1 MKTVCFLILHYG
13 DPSVTDRCV
22 HSILHLKEGENV
34 RIIIID
40 NEVNKAEEEREK
52 LLTRWNSPKI
62 RVLLNHGTG
71 GFSEANNLG
80 YRFAREEYDPLF
92 IIAANNDIEFVQKDF
107 ILNLYAAYEKKACHV
122 MGPYVR
128 RGSNGEPQNPIDVR
142 LRSEKEA
149 EYTIWMNRAALR
161 FFPIAY
167 PVLVMQEKAAK
178 KKELTRKKESYED
191 YKRRREDV
199 VLFGACLIFTPLFI
213 QAEENAFWPETSF
226 YYEEYLLMLRCI
238 SKGYKTVYDPSMKVL
253 HESGTSTERRTGSN
267 RKKMRFV
274 MRNTA
279 DACEIYLNEYRRV
292 NNYEK
297 I

>member
-22 HSILHLKEGENV
+22 HSILRLKEGENV

-178 KKELTRKKESYED
+178 KKGTDQE
-191 YKRRREDV
+191 KR
-199 VLFGACLIFTPLFI
+199 VL
-213 QAEENAFWPETSF
+213 
-226 YYEEYLLMLRCI
+226 
-238 SKGYKTVYDPSMKVL
+238 
-253 HESGTSTERRTGSN
+253 
-267 RKKMRFV
+267 
-274 MRNTA
+274 
-279 DACEIYLNEYRRV
+279 
-292 NNYEK
+292 
-297 I
+297 